1 MAIEPFFFLCR
12 HHNDHDDDDV
22 SNGNGGITFFLYFFS
37 MQSYLNRQFFH
48 SFFVLEF
55 EYNGQIA
62 KKLTAIERERERE
75 KDKFSQG
82 LTKQLFFTTFI
93 LHIWRESAKML
104 FSFISI

>member
-22 SNGNGGITFFLYFFS
+22 SNGNGDITFFLS
-37 MQSYLNRQFFH
+37 FFH
-48 SFFVLEF
+48 TKLSQSTILSFIFFVLEF

-75 KDKFSQG
+75 
-82 LTKQLFFTTFI
+82 
-93 LHIWRESAKML
+93 R
-104 FSFISI
+104 